1 MRESDI
7 YLCATESRGRRAEP
21 GTLPIHSASISNKE
35 GRDHTS
41 AETAAFLGR
50 QEGAVA
56 DPGAGWMALVHVRGP
71 GIHTGAPFLW
81 AQMKADDNVPSAAS
95 HPDGGG

>member
-1 MRESDI
+1 M
-7 YLCATESRGRRAEP
+7 
-21 GTLPIHSASISNKE
+21 
-35 GRDHTS
+35 
-41 AETAAFLGR
+41 
-50 QEGAVA
+50 A

-81 AQMKADDNVPSAAS
+81 AQMKADDKVPSAAS